1 MRDGDVVPSFS
12 FGELSENVITQD
24 EAKALYV
31 DGTTDVISVVYK
43 ASKSAASP
51 CVGCGKCEAA
61 CPMYLPVSRI
71 VPPTFEKIKKIYKKY
86 SFSACIGCGCCSA
99 VCPSGIEIR
108 KYIEGGKTENEQ

>member
-1 MRDGDVVPSFS
+1 
-12 FGELSENVITQD
+12 
-24 EAKALYV
+24 
-31 DGTTDVISVVYK
+31 
-43 ASKSAASP
+43 
-51 CVGCGKCEAA
+51 
-61 CPMYLPVSRI
+61 MYLPVSRI